1 MIAPYPKA
9 KNVSEEFAAIEQT
22 FKVIEDVII
31 SIRRLKAM
39 LELGNAN
46 VEQVFVK
53 LNTSVDEN
61 MLKLFV
67 EKLAKVKNLHIVQEK
82 QEGCVC
88 DVSDLSESY
97 IELKGIDLSAIFT
110 RLNNQKAKLE
120 KEIAKLQGMLGNEN
134 FIKNA
139 PKAVL
144 EQNTQ
149 ALELAQEK
157 YAKIQNELKTLSQS

>member
-1 MIAPYPKA
+1 
-9 KNVSEEFAAIEQT
+9 
-22 FKVIEDVII
+22 
-31 SIRRLKAM
+31 M

-53 LNTSVDEN
+53 LNISVDEN

-67 EKLAKVKNLHIVQEK
+67 EKLAKVTNLQIVEDK
-82 QEGCVC
+82 QMGCVC

-97 IELKGIDLSAIFT
+97 INLQGIDLSAILT

-120 KEIAKLQGMLGNEN
+120 KEIVKLQGMLGNEN

-144 EQNTQ
+144 EQNIQ

-157 YAKIQNELKTLSQS
+157 YAKIQNELKTLTQS